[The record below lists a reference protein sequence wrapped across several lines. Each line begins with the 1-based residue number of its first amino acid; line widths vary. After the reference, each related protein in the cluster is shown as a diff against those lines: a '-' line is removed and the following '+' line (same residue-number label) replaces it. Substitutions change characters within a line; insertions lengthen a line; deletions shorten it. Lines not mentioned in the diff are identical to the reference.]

1 MNDSEV
7 PINSVKRSY
16 EIVDTI
22 SKRERAGVTELST
35 ALALPKSTIHNHL
48 QTLEAL
54 GYLVKTDGK
63 YRLSNQY
70 LRLGRESRN
79 SNDLFLH
86 GRNAVKELADQA
98 NTYNQL
104 VIEENGRGTILLA
117 TGWQYESLPPSAQ
130 HIYPTHE
137 YLHTNAPGKAIL
149 ASLPE
154 KRVAEIIET
163 HGLVDRT
170 ERTITDEEEL
180 VDELST
186 IRERGYATDR
196 GEMIDGI
203 VGVAASIATEN
214 AVCGAI
220 GAYGP
225 VSEMRSVMEDD
236 VPKLVREKAKDV
248 REDLVF
254 ATSG

>member
-1 MNDSEV
+1 MNNSEV

-16 EIVDTI
+16 EIINTI
-22 SKRERAGVTELST
+22 SERERAGVTELS
-35 ALALPKSTIHNHL
+35 ASLELPKSTIHNHL
-48 QTLEAL
+48 QTLETL
-54 GYLVKTDGK
+54 GYLVKTGGK

-79 SNDLFLH
+79 SNDLFIH
-86 GRNAVKELADQA
+86 GRKAVKELADQA

-154 KRVAEIIET
+154 ERVAEIIET
-163 HGLVDRT
+163 HGLVGRT
-170 ERTITDEEEL
+170 NRTITDEEEL
-180 VDELST
+180 LDQLST
-186 IRERGYATDR
+186 IRERGYATDS
-196 GEMIDGI
+196 GEMINGI
-203 VGVAASIATEN
+203 VGTAASIASKD
-214 AVCGAI
+214 AVYGAI

-225 VSEMRSVMEDD
+225 ASKLQSAIENDL
-236 VPKLVREKAKDV
+236 PKRVYEKAREV

-254 ATSG
+254 ATSE

>member
-22 SKRERAGVTELST
+22 SKCERAGVTELSA
-35 ALALPKSTIHNHL
+35 ALSLPKSTIHNHL
-48 QTLEAL
+48 QTLETL
-54 GYLVKTDGK
+54 GYLVKTGGK

-79 SNDLFLH
+79 SNDFFLY
-86 GRNAVKELADQA
+86 GRKAVKELTEQA

-117 TGWQYESLPPSAQ
+117 TGWQYEALPPSSQ
-130 HIYPTHE
+130 HVYPTHE

-154 KRVAEIIET
+154 ERVAEIIDT
-163 HGLVDRT
+163 HGLT
-170 ERTITDEEEL
+170 ERTNRTITAKGNL

-186 IRERGYATDR
+186 IQKRGYAIDH
-196 GEMIDGI
+196 GEMISGI
-203 VGVAASIATEN
+203 MGIGTSIATEDT
-214 AVCGAI
+214 VYGAI

-225 VSEMRSVMEDD
+225 VRKMQSAIEGD
-236 VPKLVREKAKDV
+236 VPKLLREKAEEV
-248 REDLVF
+248 REDIVF
-254 ATSG
+254 AIAE